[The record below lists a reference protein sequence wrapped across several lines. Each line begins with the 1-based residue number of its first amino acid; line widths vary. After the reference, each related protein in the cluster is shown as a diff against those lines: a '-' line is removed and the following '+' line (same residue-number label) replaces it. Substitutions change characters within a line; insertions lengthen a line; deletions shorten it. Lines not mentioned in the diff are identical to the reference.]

1 MSKQRSSGPHRRILA
16 RLCALALIA
25 VILLTSAYA
34 GGALESGL
42 AVESLATENLA
53 AENPAAQNLAQ
64 QNTVP
69 AEGTAA
75 TLAPASTN
83 ATEEP
88 PTAAP
93 SAPTSAQAA
102 TQSTAA
108 PSQPATQAPNRA
120 PQAAASLAEEPLYTL
135 VLGADEKSVTAFY
148 PNENTDQST
157 NAQWG
162 VAGLY
167 YDAQHNAHV
176 LLVHNINNPS
186 SGESKLGT
194 FSVNNQAFDK
204 NKYSYTL
211 TSTPF
216 DMILFQDAAGVTLET
231 LAPKLNNKA
240 PLGYFDVNVGN
251 IQIGESFTVG
261 LETGSPGW
269 NIEGL
274 QVDLDLSY
282 TLTKTVAKGTSA
294 AEGVAFTESVSVE
307 RGDWVIYKITVKNTG
322 KLPLQD
328 MILTD
333 LLPQDVFVEGSVQMG
348 VGEADGSI
356 PNWQPFPAEGIL
368 FADYSSPG
376 QFTRDIYIKA
386 QVKPDLAI
394 DTATEY
400 VNTAKIDGMAMPTL
414 EDTAKITVNP
424 PKKGMLRVSK
434 AVTSENPMD
443 PAPDTEFHFTL
454 TYGEETENFSLKNGG
469 SREFEIPANAAF
481 NVTETAAAGY
491 TTKVNSTPGASFTGT
506 MPENGALVAAFENQF
521 SARTISLNIKKVDEN
536 TKSPLDGARFELRE
550 AVVNGDTWSDQEQGK
565 TYYPDGVEDFL
576 TGSDGKATFNDIPF
590 GNYLLYETKAPA
602 GYKLPK
608 DPVRVTVEAGM
619 VTLIIDGQ
627 TILIPTPSGEGET
640 SADATIPNKEQDDL
654 PVAGGMGAIWFP
666 ASGLALMSAAAVL
679 YGKRRRKGEKE

>member
-1 MSKQRSSGPHRRILA
+1 MSNQKASGPHRRILA

-93 SAPTSAQAA
+93 SALTSAQAA

-135 VLGADEKSVTAFY
+135 VLGADEKNVTAFY

-157 NAQWG
+157 NGQWG

-176 LLVHNINNPS
+176 LLVHNINNLS
-186 SGESKLGT
+186 GGESKLGT

-204 NKYSYTL
+204 DKYSYTL
-211 TSTPF
+211 TSTSF
-216 DMILFQDAAGVTLET
+216 NTILFQNAAGVTLET

-240 PLGYFDVNVGN
+240 PSGYFDVNVGN

-356 PNWQPFPAEGIL
+356 PDWTLFNGGTL
-368 FADYSSPG
+368 FAEYDSPG
-376 QFTRDIYIKA
+376 EFTRDIYIKA

-424 PKKGMLRVSK
+424 PKKGTLRVSK

-454 TYGEETENFSLKNGG
+454 TYGKETENFSLKNGG

-491 TTKVNSTPGASFTGT
+491 TTKVNSTLGASFTGT
-506 MPENGALVAAFENQF
+506 MLENGALVAAFENQF

-536 TKSPLDGARFELRE
+536 TKNPLEGARFELRE

-627 TILIPTPSGEGET
+627 TIPIPTPSGEGET